1 MTENL
6 LFPTSLGTSG
16 NSLEAA
22 HCTKVRVRDRYAF
35 VSVETGMS
43 IVDLTVNTTVAHV
56 QTDVAVSDIA
66 LHEDYVY
73 LCAGSLIVIDSRVPQ
88 QSRIVAQ
95 RDVPGSAYRVV
106 LDADSPTHAYV
117 AALEGGLH
125 IFDATNP
132 AMPRPIGNYPT
143 QGNATGITLTGKRAY
158 LLDSGVGVVALDLT
172 EPNKPELAGIYKDDA
187 ILIDA
192 QANDN
197 LLYLLNSEGV
207 QVIDTRTLT
216 TASALLYRNREL
228 QFPSELK
235 LVDGVLYITDLY
247 QLRTFRVHPEGY
259 SLAVEE
265 LTPSEWKPNPLRPT
279 SVNSLGQNY
288 PNPFNPETWI
298 PYQLASD
305 AKVELHIYDTQGRRI
320 YSQTL
325 GHQKA
330 GSYTTY
336 WDGRNTAG
344 ESVASGVYF
353 YSLEAGTFH
362 ATRKML
368 IQR

>member
-6 LFPTSLGTSG
+6 SLPVNGVTF
-16 NSLEAA
+16 NNPLKAA
-22 HCTKVRVRDRYAF
+22 RCTKIRVRDGYGF
-35 VSVETGMS
+35 VAAETGMFV
-43 IVDLTVNTTVAHV
+43 VDLKTNTIVTHIPTA
-56 QTDVAVSDIA
+56 APVSDIA
-66 LHEDYVY
+66 LHEGYIY
-73 LCAGSLIVIDSRVPQ
+73 LCAESLIIVDSRVPP
-88 QSRIVAQ
+88 QSRITFQ
-95 RDVPGSAYRVV
+95 RDMRGSAYRVV
-106 LDADSPTHAYV
+106 VDADSSTHAYV

-125 IFDATNP
+125 IFDITAPAT
-132 AMPRPIGNYPT
+132 PRPVANYAT
-143 QGNATGITLTGKRAY
+143 QGNATGVTLMEKRAY
-158 LLDSGVGVVALDLT
+158 LLDSGVGVAALDVT
-172 EPNKPELAGIYKDDA
+172 EPNEPRLDGIYKDDTV
-187 ILIDA
+187 LIDA
-192 QANDN
+192 QASSNH
-197 LLYLLNSEGV
+197 LYVLNSKSV

-216 TASALLYRNREL
+216 TTSSLLYRSREL

-235 LVDGVLYITDLY
+235 LTDGVLYIADLY
-247 QLRTFRVHPEGY
+247 QLRTFRVQPEGY

-265 LTPSEWKPNPLRPT
+265 PTPSEWKPNPLKPMP
-279 SVNSLGQNY
+279 VNRLSQNF

-305 AKVELHIYDTQGRRI
+305 ANVVLYIYDTQGRRI

-330 GSYTTY
+330 GSHTTY
-336 WDGRNTAG
+336 WDGRNTTG
-344 ESVASGVYF
+344 EPVASGIYF